1 MKSQKKFWVQ
11 DTFEVQ
17 TVQKKMWSKKILSPK
32 KISGQKTFWVQQN
45 FVSKTILG
53 PTNLGFQMILGPKKC
68 SVWLSQQYSSP
79 LVSIKVANG
88 SIEQHIGTIL
98 VWLCLVQ
105 LTCDYKA
112 ISVKLQLQLPTG
124 TVLGKKQTQHG
135 LLI

>member
-1 MKSQKKFWVQ
+1 MKSQKKIWVQ

-17 TVQKKMWSKKILSPK
+17 TVQKKMWPKKISSPK

-79 LVSIKVANG
+79 LVSITVANG

-105 LTCDYKA
+105 LTAIAYWNCAWQKA
-112 ISVKLQLQLPTG
+112 NTTRSPNISPYCWLSCK
-124 TVLGKKQTQHG
+124 
-135 LLI
+135 